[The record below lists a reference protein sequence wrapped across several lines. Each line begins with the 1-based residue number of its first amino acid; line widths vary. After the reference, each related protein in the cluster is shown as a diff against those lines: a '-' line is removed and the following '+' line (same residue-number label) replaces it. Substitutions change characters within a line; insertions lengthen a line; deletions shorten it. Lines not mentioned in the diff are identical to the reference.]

1 MFAVLLWALECTV
14 FCTESRGTHAQAGK
28 KEQVLLGPGR
38 LTAHGLVQARMP
50 RVCVGTPTR
59 YSLHDL
65 ATCPRDEFTG
75 QQCGNVDLIGHAI

>member
-14 FCTESRGTHAQAGK
+14 FCTESRGTHAHAGK

-38 LTAHGLVQARMP
+38 LTPHGLVQARMP
-50 RVCVGTPTR
+50 RACVGTPR
-59 YSLHDL
+59 DDL
-65 ATCPRDEFTG
+65 ATRPRDEFTG